1 MKGKDMAT
9 VTALSPTRNLKAYH
23 CTYLGLSGIL
33 VKPAAQVLFL
43 EPESG
48 AVITLS
54 PEEVLVRVVING
66 EVGEAMR
73 QYVSDMAAGGYAAVC
88 TSRTMGRA

>member
-1 MKGKDMAT
+1 MSAT
-9 VTALSPTRNLKAYH
+9 VAVPTENRNPKAYYAQ
-23 CTYLGLSGIL
+23 YLGLAGVL
-33 VKPAAQVLFL
+33 TKRANRVLFL

-54 PEEVLVRVVING
+54 PEEVLVSVVING

-73 QYVSDMAAGGYAAVC
+73 QYLSDMAAGGAAAVAC
-88 TSRTMGRA
+88 SRLQAVA

>member
-1 MKGKDMAT
+1 MAT
-9 VTALSPTRNLKAYH
+9 VAAPSTYRNPKAYH

-48 AVITLS
+48 AVLTLS
-54 PEEVLVRVVING
+54 AEEVLVSVVING
-66 EVGEAMR
+66 EVGEAMT
-73 QYVSDMAAGGYAAVC
+73 QYLSDMTAGGYAAVC

>member
-1 MKGKDMAT
+1 MAT
-9 VTALSPTRNLKAYH
+9 VAQKAFH

-48 AVITLS
+48 AVVTLS
-54 PEEVLVRVVING
+54 PEEVLVSVVING
-66 EVGEAMR
+66 EVGETMR
-73 QYVSDMAAGGYAAVC
+73 QYVADMARGGYAQVAC
-88 TSRTMGRA
+88 HRAQEVA